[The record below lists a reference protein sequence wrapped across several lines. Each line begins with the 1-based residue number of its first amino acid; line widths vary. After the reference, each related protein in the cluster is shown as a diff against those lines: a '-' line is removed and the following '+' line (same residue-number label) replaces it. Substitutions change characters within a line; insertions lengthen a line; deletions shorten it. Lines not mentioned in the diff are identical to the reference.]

1 MMTPMENVLTILGPE
16 CMKETTEERFN
27 VIFAQLKVL
36 GWKSK
41 KNARY
46 YDWVSFYSCRHNN
59 TLTCR
64 RFITLGVPTTG
75 N

>member
-1 MMTPMENVLTILGPE
+1 MENILTLLGPG

-27 VIFAQLKVL
+27 MIFAQLKVL

-41 KNARY
+41 KSARY
-46 YDWVSFYSCRHNN
+46 DWVVSFYSCWHNI

-64 RFITLGVPTTG
+64 RLTTLGVPTTG